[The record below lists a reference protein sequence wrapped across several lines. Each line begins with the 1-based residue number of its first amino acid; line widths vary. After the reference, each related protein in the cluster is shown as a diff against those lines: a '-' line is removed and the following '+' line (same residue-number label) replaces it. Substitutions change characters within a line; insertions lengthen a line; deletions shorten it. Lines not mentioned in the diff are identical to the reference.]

1 MQILAEILAA
11 DSERRADRHFR
22 RFADLSRPLPGGGGG
37 KGEGARTLEDS
48 LALSLSLSLS
58 NPAFYDAALRFG
70 NSKLLSPMTPGCG
83 RPRISADKR

>member
-58 NPAFYDAALRFG
+58 LIPRFTMPLYA
-70 NSKLLSPMTPGCG
+70 SVTRSYCHL
-83 RPRISADKR
+83 